1 MKVGADVGFGFVKV
15 VFNGKK
21 IKFPTA
27 IAYHT
32 STDISEVEV
41 VVHDGK
47 EYVVGEDV
55 RYEPNVITILT
66 VEELINYYPVFL
78 KYALKKELSEIDEIA
93 VGLPPKHRKLSE
105 KLEQVLVNCGIKKV
119 EVLPQGFGIFMDVR
133 EKVGDEVLIVDL
145 GFNTVDFL
153 VIKNGKKKKGHTLEK
168 MGILKAVE
176 IFRDLL
182 PSEYA
187 FLKGTPLTKML
198 QRFEKGYTI
207 VDGERID
214 LKNFKE
220 KAIQR
225 YTEILE
231 GELRRHLGDFVREV
245 ESLVFAGGGAN
256 LIKPEMIRP
265 KGVFIPN
272 EPEFSQARGYLRW
285 LQERS

>member
-1 MKVGADVGFGFVKV
+1 MRIGADVGFGFVKV
-15 VFNGKK
+15 VFNGSQV
-21 IKFPTA
+21 KFPTA
-27 IAYHT
+27 LAYHT
-32 STDISEVEV
+32 ATDISEVDV

-78 KYALKKELSEIDEIA
+78 KYALKEKIAQVEEIA
-93 VGLPPKHRKLSE
+93 VGLPPKHKNYSDKLKEIVRS
-105 KLEQVLVNCGIKKV
+105 LGIKNV
-119 EVLPQGFGIFMDVR
+119 EVLPQGFGIFIDVKDKIG
-133 EKVGDEVLIVDL
+133 EEVLIVDV

-153 VIKNGKKKKGHTLEK
+153 VIKEGKKKKGHTLEK

-198 QRFEKGYTI
+198 QRFEKGYTVI
-207 VDGERID
+207 DGERID
-214 LKNFKE
+214 LKEFKE
-220 KAIQR
+220 KALQR

-265 KGVFIPN
+265 KGVIIPN
-272 EPEFSQARGYLRW
+272 QPEYSQARGYLRW
-285 LQERS
+285 LEER

>member
-15 VFNGKK
+15 VWDGNQV
-21 IKFPTA
+21 KFPTA
-27 IAYHT
+27 LAYHT
-32 STDISEVEV
+32 ATDISEVEL

-78 KYALKKELSEIDEIA
+78 KYALKEKIDKVEEIA
-93 VGLPPKHRKLSE
+93 VGLPPKYKDYSDKLKKIVSS
-105 KLEQVLVNCGIKKV
+105 LGIKNV
-119 EVLPQGFGIFMDVR
+119 EVLPQGFGIFTDVKN
-133 EKVGDEVLIVDL
+133 EIGEEVLIVDV

-153 VIKNGKKKKGHTLEK
+153 VIKGGKKKKGHTLEK

-182 PSEYA
+182 KSDYA
-187 FLKGTPLTKML
+187 FLTSAPLTKML
-198 QRFEKGYTI
+198 QRFEKSYAVI
-207 VDGERID
+207 DGERID
-214 LKNFKE
+214 LKEFKE
-220 KAIQR
+220 KALQR
-225 YTEILE
+225 YTEILM
-231 GELRRHLGDFVREV
+231 GELRRRLGDFVREV

-265 KGVFIPN
+265 KGVIIPN
-272 EPEFSQARGYLRW
+272 QPEYSQARGYLRW
-285 LQERS
+285 LEER